1 MQRRS
6 SRRMFLGKA
15 GVTLALPFLPSAFW
29 SRRSGAA
36 ICTPPRRFMAWFAPN
51 GMVMPPWTPTTT
63 DGTNSWTMT
72 PILAPLAP
80 VRNKLVIL
88 TGLDHQDIAVP
99 PPGSPTSPTEPA
111 TGTGCFLTMLPVE
124 GHETD
129 PSRTS
134 LDQALL
140 PALNSPACGT
150 PKFPSLQ
157 LSLDYLNGA
166 CGMSN
171 CAFTR
176 TISWTGGVP
185 WPTISDP
192 GILWDKLFYQA
203 AGTADLAQRQ
213 ALRKSVLDY
222 VLDQTRSLATRL
234 SAADRLKLDE
244 HTTLVRNLETRLER
258 IGKSGS
264 PPPVSLSCSPTPRPP
279 ESSVLQF
286 NGTPSDY
293 IQTTFPILVDLM
305 ALAFEC
311 DLTRS
316 ITFMIGAGNSEN
328 DYAFLTG
335 SPTPHHTT
343 ALRETTG
350 PLNQATL
357 LLVDNYEIQQAAN
370 LLSRLDAVVE
380 ADGRS
385 ILDRTTFYLSS
396 NVADGQA
403 LNHWDMPVLLAGGS
417 ASGLKIDG
425 RHINYIPQ
433 MPFPRPLVGPRSAV
447 QTGRVFMSI
456 LQAHGI
462 QADTFGLS
470 TGGPLPELML

>member
-51 GMVMPPWTPTTT
+51 GMVMPAWTPATS
-63 DGTNSWTMT
+63 GGAGNAWTMP
-72 PILAPLAP
+72 PILSPLAS

-111 TGTGCFLTMLPVE
+111 TGTGCFLNMLPVE

-129 PSRTS
+129 VSRTS

-140 PALNSPACGT
+140 PVLNSPACGT

-157 LSLDYLNGA
+157 LSLEYLNGV
-166 CGMSN
+166 CGTSN
-171 CAFTR
+171 CSFTR
-176 TISWTGGVP
+176 TISWTGGAP
-185 WPTISDP
+185 LPTISDP

-222 VLDQTRSLATRL
+222 VLDQTRSLTTRL
-234 SAADRLKLDE
+234 SAADRLRLDE

-258 IGKSGS
+258 IGKSTS
-264 PPPVSLSCSPTPRPP
+264 PPPVSLSCSPPPRPP

-286 NGTPSDY
+286 GGTPSSY
-293 IQTTFPILVDLM
+293 IQATFPILVDLM

-316 ITFMIGAGNSEN
+316 LTFMIGKGDAEN

-343 ALRETTG
+343 ALAETTG
-350 PLNQATL
+350 ANQAKLTQI
-357 LLVDNYEIQQAAN
+357 DSYEIQQAAN
-370 LLSRLDAVVE
+370 LLSLLDAAVE
-380 ADGRS
+380 LDGRS
-385 ILDRTTFYLSS
+385 VLDRTTFYLSS

-462 QADTFGLS
+462 QQDTFGLAS
-470 TGGPLPELML
+470 GGPLPELML

>member
-1 MQRRS
+1 
-6 SRRMFLGKA
+6 
-15 GVTLALPFLPSAFW
+15 
-29 SRRSGAA
+29 
-36 ICTPPRRFMAWFAPN
+36 
-51 GMVMPPWTPTTT
+51 MP
-63 DGTNSWTMT
+63 

-99 PPGSPTSPTEPA
+99 PPGSATSPTEPA
-111 TGTGCFLTMLPVE
+111 TGTGCFLNMLPVE

-129 PSRTS
+129 VSRTS

-150 PKFPSLQ
+150 PHFPSMQIALQ
-157 LSLDYLNGA
+157 AQNGP
-166 CGMSN
+166 CGTLT
-171 CAFTR
+171 CAFSKA
-176 TISWTGGVP
+176 ISWTGGNGLP
-185 WPTISDP
+185 SIDDP
-192 GILWDKLFYQA
+192 GLLFDKLFSTA
-203 AGTADLAQRQ
+203 AGTADLAQRR

-234 SAADRLKLDE
+234 SAADRLRLDE

-258 IGKSGS
+258 IGKSTS
-264 PPPVSLSCSPTPRPP
+264 PPPVSLSCSSSSRPTV
-279 ESSVLQF
+279 SSVSS
-286 NGTPSDY
+286 NGATSSY
-293 IQTTFPILVDLM
+293 IQAAFPILVDLM
-305 ALAFEC
+305 ATAFEC

-328 DYAFLTG
+328 DYAFATG

-343 ALRETTG
+343 ALAETASAA
-350 PLNQATL
+350 NQIKLTEIGT
-357 LLVDNYEIQQAAN
+357 YEIQQAAS
-370 LLSRLDAVVE
+370 LLSRLDAAVE
-380 ADGRS
+380 FDGRS
-385 ILDRTTFYLSS
+385 VLDRTTFYLSS

-417 ASGLKIDG
+417 ASGLKLDG

-447 QTGRVFMSI
+447 QTGRVFTSI

-462 QADTFGLS
+462 QQDTFGLS